1 MKTGE
6 DHTITRDPT
15 LATRTV
21 YSEEYPRVKPRNL
34 YYSVQK
40 DCKNKT
46 HIKPLFCN
54 ISIKTVLFGKARYL
68 LWELLVTFWVRLGYC
83 FTPYMRLWL
92 YNGAHLVAFYD
103 AGDTEDVFST

>member
-6 DHTITRDPT
+6 DRTITRDPT
-15 LATRTV
+15 LAARTV

-46 HIKPLFCN
+46 DIKPLFCN
-54 ISIKTVLFGKARYL
+54 ISIKAVLFDKARHL
-68 LWELLVTFWVRLGYC
+68 LITMQFLLSLKAAPITINTR
-83 FTPYMRLWL
+83 
-92 YNGAHLVAFYD
+92 
-103 AGDTEDVFST
+103 

>member
-6 DHTITRDPT
+6 D

-40 DCKNKT
+40 DRKNKT
-46 HIKPLFCN
+46 RIKPLFCN
-54 ISIKTVLFGKARYL
+54 ISIKAVLFDKALYL
-68 LWELLVTFWVRLGYC
+68 LWEFLVTFWEKKIIFGIGTGSL
-83 FTPYMRLWL
+83 
-92 YNGAHLVAFYD
+92 
-103 AGDTEDVFST
+103 